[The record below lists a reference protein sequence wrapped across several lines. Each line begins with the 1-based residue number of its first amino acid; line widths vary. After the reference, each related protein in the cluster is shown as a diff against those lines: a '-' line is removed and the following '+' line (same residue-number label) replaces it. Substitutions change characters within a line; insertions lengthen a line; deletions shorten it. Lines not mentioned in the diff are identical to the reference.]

1 MNEAGGRMQAILT
14 SVKRVA
20 DIVDE
25 ISAAS
30 FEQRAGIH
38 QVAHAVAQM
47 DSATQQNATL
57 IEQAGGRRSAR
68 SALIY
73 ASLTCPMARASA
85 SRFSRAS
92 YRARTPNRQGA
103 ISVDDCTV
111 LTSAPSSGVAIVT
124 LSPR

>member
-14 SVKRVA
+14 RMKRVA
-20 DIVDE
+20 DILDE
-25 ISAAS
+25 TSAAS
-30 FEQRAGIH
+30 SRQSAGIH
-38 QVAHAVAQM
+38 QVAHAVAQRVPRL
-47 DSATQQNATL
+47 NATL
-57 IEQAGGRRSAR
+57 VEQAGGSGAIVR

-73 ASLTCPMARASA
+73 ASLTGPMARASA
-85 SRFSRAS
+85 SRFARAS